1 MVMRNWLCVGDSPAT
16 GGSVLSYEAEWPTT
30 VTDAHIPVAL
40 IGGAVFCNACK
51 STGTII
57 KSGGPRRLQFMTEI
71 ALDGDLCLCKC
82 SPPPPI
88 KATIALNE
96 WYDDDHFGGDGEPSE
111 WYDEQIRAIDQK
123 TGRVLDGVAYLI
135 KTSTGKIYK
144 GYTDEFGLC
153 PRIDT
158 DSAENLTVWFGIS
171 AFEQEG
177 LL

>member
-1 MVMRNWLCVGDSPAT
+1 MTERNFLCVGDPPVT
-16 GGSVLSYEAEWPTT
+16 GGAVLPYNVPYPTT
-30 VTDAHIPVAL
+30 FYGRDVAL
-40 IGGAVFCNACK
+40 INGKVYCEACK
-51 STGTII
+51 STGIII
-57 KSGGPRRLQFMTEI
+57 KAGGPRRLLFEGEA

-88 KATIALNE
+88 KATHALND
-96 WYDDDHFGGDGEPSE
+96 WFDDDAFGNPGLAPF
-111 WYDEQIRAIDQK
+111 YDEQIRAIDQK
-123 TGRVLDGVAYLI
+123 TGQVLDGVAYFI

-158 DSAENLTVWFGIS
+158 DNTETLTVWFGIS

-177 LL
+177 VL